1 MGFMKDV
8 IVRVFNQLI
17 GPIKRSV
24 LLMIGRGV
32 LMAVDS
38 SKDIQLIKLRLLAD
52 ENKDKTEMMQ
62 HFGFTSNP
70 PVNSDLV
77 FLSIGGN
84 RDHGVVIAS
93 ESRQYRL
100 KNVAPGDSAIYNQ
113 AGKYLWIKGNNIEG
127 LVSKIKINNQ
137 NHELIAVLHEYMTA
151 VKDGLVVTALG
162 PMPWTPAT
170 KTQLENII
178 AKIETFKI

>member
-1 MGFMKDV
+1 MKEM
-8 IVRVFNQLI
+8 IIRTFNQLV

-38 SKDIQLIKLRLLAD
+38 SKNIQLTTVKLLAD
-52 ENKDKTEMMQ
+52 ETKDKIEMMQ
-62 HFGFTSNP
+62 HFGFSSNP
-70 PVNSDLV
+70 PANSDII

-84 RDHGVVIAS
+84 RDHGIVIAS
-93 ESRQYRL
+93 ESRQHRL
-100 KNVAPGDSAIYNQ
+100 KNIAPGDSAIYNQ
-113 AGKYLWIKGNNIEG
+113 SGKHLWLKGNNLEG
-127 LVSKIKINNQ
+127 LVDKLKIENAS
-137 NHELIAVLHEYMTA
+137 HELITVIHEYMTA

-170 KTQLENII
+170 KTQLQTII
-178 AKIETFKI
+178 TKLETFKI